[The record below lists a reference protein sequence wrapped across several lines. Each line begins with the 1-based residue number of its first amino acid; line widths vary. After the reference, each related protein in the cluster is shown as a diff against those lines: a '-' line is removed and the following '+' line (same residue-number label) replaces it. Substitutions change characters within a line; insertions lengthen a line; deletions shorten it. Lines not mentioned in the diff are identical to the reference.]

1 MKGKW
6 TGLAGLFDAAAPKLG
21 GPNAVP
27 VPRPAPDF
35 VPSTR
40 MRYDM
45 EPQEVLKPYDDSY
58 LDAPFSPTMKQLGYD
73 TPKYLDSSEMSRLN
87 RPTPGSYDDSYLD
100 APGEFRTD
108 YKRKRAPKPQKT
120 SYLGRVAS
128 GEVANRN
135 VSLLR
140 GNYAQKKPAANRPA
154 PLSKTPPKETPESY
168 DDSYLDAPG
177 EFKTDYKRK
186 RAPKPQK
193 TSYLGRVASG
203 TVSNF
208 DLVRSKGKYSTKK
221 PAPMPIRPSDPVPD
235 TYTPAM
241 GFGSANAVVGGALVG
256 GGTAWIGST
265 EENRGVWTFAKGATF
280 GAAGGAVVSGVASRG
295 MISGVAEWGQAVSK
309 NFDFGT
315 EFAGKAVQT
324 ARGIESAEARAALF
338 ATGAMLGG
346 GMFGTNRNRAQGLNS
361 TRGNRFGG

>member
-1 MKGKW
+1 MSKALKGGMKVGSLLERAVSAKFMPTDKPHRSLLEKVASTRNSANLRGDGPDVFGPNPQKSKPFVGRGMYGEMPRPSPVKNKRSVFDNRREAAFLAPADQPVHASPKPTVAKGKDAKSKLEPR
-6 TGLAGLFDAAAPKLG
+6 GKAFDSDDAKTKRIVFASKNVEKGSEVL
-21 GPNAVP
+21 
-27 VPRPAPDF
+27 RPARK
-35 VPSTR
+35 T
-40 MRYDM
+40 
-45 EPQEVLKPYDDSY
+45 DS
-58 LDAPFSPTMKQLGYD
+58 F
-73 TPKYLDSSEMSRLN
+73 
-87 RPTPGSYDDSYLD
+87 PTPGQRG
-100 APGEFRTD
+100 PMGET
-108 YKRKRAPKPQKT
+108 YENK
-120 SYLGRVAS
+120 
-128 GEVANRN
+128 
-135 VSLLR
+135 
-140 GNYAQKKPAANRPA
+140 AAKVKA
-154 PLSKTPPKETPESY
+154 ELEAK
-168 DDSYLDAPG
+168 
-177 EFKTDYKRK
+177 
-186 RAPKPQK
+186 
-193 TSYLGRVASG
+193 
-203 TVSNF
+203 
-208 DLVRSKGKYSTKK
+208 TKK
-221 PAPMPIRPSDPVPD
+221 VTPSIA
-235 TYTPAM
+235 TNAAAPAM